1 MNLFRYT
8 ADMLHLLSFII
19 LISKI
24 RGTRNCLGIYS
35 ILHQRTLL
43 QNSRDLS
50 CGLPNQV
57 LGLVFVLHFRLQH
70 HHEGSL
76 HQLHSLHNLLDKI
89 QKALLPG
96 TDFNINHQSY
106 DKESDSFPHYYV
118 YLGAGVLALLIHTDF
133 EPFELSWSFSI
144 WLESLAIVPQLYML
158 QRIKE
163 VFTSIYT

>member
-24 RGTRNCLGIYS
+24 RGTRNCLGIHS
-35 ILHQRTLL
+35 IFTKRTLL
-43 QNSRDLS
+43 QNSRDIS
-50 CGLPNQV
+50 SRLPNEV
-57 LGLVFVLHFRLQH
+57 LGLVLVLHFCVQH
-70 HHEGSL
+70 LNEGSL
-76 HQLHSLHNLLDKI
+76 HQLHSLHHFPNQI
-89 QKALLPG
+89 QKALLLG
-96 TDFNINHQSY
+96 TDFHVIIKSY

-144 WLESLAIVPQLYML
+144 WLESLAIVP
-158 QRIKE
+158 
-163 VFTSIYT
+163 